1 MRMLLIIAVSLAGV
15 ALAVS
20 AQTQTVLAW
29 GAIAVDDE
37 PGLDPD
43 SVGYGIISGYAI
55 EVEAINDAIDACK
68 DEGNDDCRIVLVF
81 RKCGAYAASKYNY
94 GVGTAPTLREAEH
107 DALASCGERVC
118 RVIASDCD

>member
-1 MRMLLIIAVSLAGV
+1 MKMRLIIAASVAGLVLA
-15 ALAVS
+15 AS
-20 AQTQTVLAW
+20 TQTLFAW

-37 PGLDPD
+37 PGLEPD
-43 SVGYGIISGYAI
+43 SVGYGLISGYAI

-94 GVGTAPTLREAEH
+94 GVGTAATLREAEH